1 MKNNFFKF
9 APLDFWPHGSF
20 IPGLRLYN
28 CSYSNFEPNV
38 LCDCVRVGIFLH
50 VCWASKELPWIH
62 CNETNDW
69 HTPNCYTR
77 ELSFECRQQNVN
89 TTSLAYTWY
98 NGSCVDMVTY
108 CKKHGYEDGVDN
120 NTSVENVNFDCIE
133 SNSSVSKFSW
143 PLS

>member
-1 MKNNFFKF
+1 M
-9 APLDFWPHGSF
+9 APLFQ
-20 IPGLRLYN
+20 GLGYTIVVIAILNQMY
-28 CSYSNFEPNV
+28 YA
-38 LCDCVRVGIFLH
+38 I
-50 VCWASKELPWIH
+50 VCGWGFFYMFAGLQKELPWIH

-77 ELSFECRQQNVN
+77 ELSLQCRQQNVN

>member
-1 MKNNFFKF
+1 MVPLFQGLGYTIVVIAILNQMYYAIVCGWGFFYMF
-9 APLDFWPHGSF
+9 A
-20 IPGLRLYN
+20 GLQ
-28 CSYSNFEPNV
+28 
-38 LCDCVRVGIFLH
+38 
-50 VCWASKELPWIH
+50 KELPWIH

-133 SNSSVSKFSW
+133 SNSSVSKLSW

>member
-1 MKNNFFKF
+1 MVPLFQGLGYTIVVIAILNQMYYAIVCGWGFFYMF
-9 APLDFWPHGSF
+9 A
-20 IPGLRLYN
+20 GLQ
-28 CSYSNFEPNV
+28 
-38 LCDCVRVGIFLH
+38 
-50 VCWASKELPWIH
+50 KELPWIQ

-120 NTSVENVNFDCIE
+120 NTSVDNVNFDCIE

>member
-1 MKNNFFKF
+1 MVPLFQGLGYTIVVIAILNQMYYAIVCGWGFFYMF
-9 APLDFWPHGSF
+9 A
-20 IPGLRLYN
+20 GLQ
-28 CSYSNFEPNV
+28 
-38 LCDCVRVGIFLH
+38 
-50 VCWASKELPWIH
+50 KELPWIH

-133 SNSSVSKFSW
+133 SNSSVSKFSL
-143 PLS
+143 PIS

>member
-1 MKNNFFKF
+1 MVPLFQGLGYTIVVIAILNQMYYAIVCGWGFFYMF
-9 APLDFWPHGSF
+9 A
-20 IPGLRLYN
+20 GLQ
-28 CSYSNFEPNV
+28 
-38 LCDCVRVGIFLH
+38 
-50 VCWASKELPWIH
+50 KELPWIH

-133 SNSSVSKFSW
+133 SNSSISKFSL